1 MADGVSVRH
10 LFIFS
15 TNYNMK
21 NIVIFGAPGAGKGT
35 QSDYI
40 VERFGLQ
47 HISTGELLRKEI
59 ADKTPLGLRIKDI
72 MDAGQ
77 LVSDDIVV
85 EMIDNA
91 IAHNDCGIL
100 FDGFP
105 RNVAQAETL
114 DRLLAKHGR
123 TLTCMIRLDVPREE
137 LIHRMLE
144 RAKTSGRS
152 DDNEETI
159 KHRLIEYENKT
170 LPVAAYYGKQGKEVK
185 IDGLGDIKRISD
197 DIASAIDKL

>member
-1 MADGVSVRH
+1 
-10 LFIFS
+10 
-15 TNYNMK
+15 MK

-91 IAHNDCGIL
+91 IANNENGIL

-114 DRLLAKHGR
+114 DRLLAKHNR
-123 TLTCMIRLDVPREE
+123 SLTCMIRLDVPREE

-144 RAKTSGRS
+144 RAKTSGRT

-159 KHRLIEYENKT
+159 KHRLVEYENKT
-170 LPVAAYYGKQGKEVK
+170 LPVAEYYSKQGKEIK
-185 IDGLGDIKRISD
+185 INGLGDIKHISQ
-197 DIASAIDKL
+197 DIASAIESL

>member
-1 MADGVSVRH
+1 
-10 LFIFS
+10 
-15 TNYNMK
+15 MK

-35 QSDYI
+35 QSDFI
-40 VERFGLQ
+40 VEKYGLT
-47 HISTGELLRKEI
+47 HISTGDLLRKEI
-59 ADKTPLGLRIKDI
+59 ADQSPLGLRIKDI

-91 IAHNDCGIL
+91 IARDTKGIL

-123 TLTCMIRLDVPREE
+123 TLTCMVRLDVPREE
-137 LIHRMLE
+137 LIRRMLE
-144 RAKTSGRS
+144 RAKVSGRS

-159 KHRLIEYENKT
+159 KHRLVEYENKT
-170 LPVAAYYGKQGKEVK
+170 LPVAAYYEKHGKEVK
-185 IDGLGDIKRISD
+185 INGLGDIKRISL
-197 DIASAIDKL
+197 DIAQAIDSL